1 MADRLTPEQVE
12 HVARLARIAL
22 TAQEKALYARQ
33 LTRILDHARDLA
45 ALDTTGV
52 PPTAHVDDHP
62 VPERP
67 DEPAPGLT
75 REQALAGAPATL
87 AGLFVVPRAIDHE

>member
-33 LTRILDHARDLA
+33 LTRILDDRRAPDRAR
-45 ALDTTGV
+45 
-52 PPTAHVDDHP
+52 
-62 VPERP
+62 
-67 DEPAPGLT
+67 
-75 REQALAGAPATL
+75 
-87 AGLFVVPRAIDHE
+87 